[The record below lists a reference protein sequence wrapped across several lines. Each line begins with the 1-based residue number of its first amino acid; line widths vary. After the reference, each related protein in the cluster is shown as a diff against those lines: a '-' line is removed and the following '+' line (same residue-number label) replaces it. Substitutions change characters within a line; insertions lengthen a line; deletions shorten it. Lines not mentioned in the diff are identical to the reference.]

1 MTKPVKYLIINK
13 KVYEI
18 VDLKLRKRA
27 EIANQKADDLLF
39 YSRQER

>member
-1 MTKPVKYLIINK
+1 MKKPVKYLIINK

-18 VDLKLRKRA
+18 VDLKMRKRA

-39 YSRQER
+39 YAR